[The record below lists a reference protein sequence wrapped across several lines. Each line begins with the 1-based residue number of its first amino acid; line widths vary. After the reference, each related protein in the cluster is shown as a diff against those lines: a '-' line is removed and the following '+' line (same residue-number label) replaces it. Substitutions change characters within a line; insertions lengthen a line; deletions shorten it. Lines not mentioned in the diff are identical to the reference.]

1 MNNRE
6 KNSYVRGQILRALLE
21 LLDEK
26 ELGSVSVSELT
37 ERAGVGR
44 ASFYRN
50 FESKEDV
57 LRRESRRLTQ
67 EWRQRWESRGG
78 EFGESLLNFYK
89 ERSGFYLALYRAGLF
104 HIVLDDYLESL
115 EIGPGT
121 PNAEAYLKSALAYM
135 TYGWV
140 VEWVR
145 RGMPESGSELAR
157 MIREARAEAVSG

>member
-26 ELGSVSVSELT
+26 DLGSVSVSELT

-78 EFGESLLNFYK
+78 ELGESLLNFYK

-145 RGMPESGSELAR
+145 RGMPESGTELAR
-157 MIREARAEAVSG
+157 MIREARPEAAGG

>member
-26 ELGSVSVSELT
+26 DLGSVSVSELT

-67 EWRQRWESRGG
+67 EWRQRWESW
-78 EFGESLLNFYK
+78 
-89 ERSGFYLALYRAGLF
+89 
-104 HIVLDDYLESL
+104 
-115 EIGPGT
+115 
-121 PNAEAYLKSALAYM
+121 SAM
-135 TYGWV
+135 
-140 VEWVR
+140 
-145 RGMPESGSELAR
+145 
-157 MIREARAEAVSG
+157 